1 MPAGMEAHGS
11 IAWGALAPT
20 QHLSL
25 LHTGLA
31 RWYLP
36 EARDTAEQ
44 LSSHAGDTGVAA
56 VKWNPTLPPEV
67 VCHCCALLGHTPPVP
82 SSA

>member
-1 MPAGMEAHGS
+1 MPAEMEAHGGT
-11 IAWGALAPT
+11 AWGNLAPT

-36 EARDTAEQ
+36 EDRDTTEQ
-44 LSSHAGDTGVAA
+44 LSWHVGDTDAAA
-56 VKWNPTLPPEV
+56 V
-67 VCHCCALLGHTPPVP
+67 
-82 SSA
+82 